1 MARPFKICP
10 DCGAHLDASEPCDC
24 KDAIEREPPKP
35 WERLKLL
42 AVCREV
48 DKESGRV
55 SVYPLDLEITSEI
68 LASLKMRAQFNPE
81 LRYFTTTTA
90 RWDRY
95 GEVMAGIPR
104 LRPPRKERDTMKKQ
118 HTQKMTVRVTAQ
130 TAYTDRLMKLNP
142 QYRRT
147 FVFPAG
153 ITLTVPEPETRVS
166 SDLPPWKRGTAE

>member
-35 WERLKLL
+35 WERLKL
-42 AVCREV
+42 
-48 DKESGRV
+48 
-55 SVYPLDLEITSEI
+55 LDLEITSEI

-95 GEVMAGIPR
+95 GEVMAGI
-104 LRPPRKERDTMKKQ
+104 LK
-118 HTQKMTVRVTAQ
+118 
-130 TAYTDRLMKLNP
+130 
-142 QYRRT
+142 RRT
-147 FVFPAG
+147 VSRADLDNIGG
-153 ITLTVPEPETRVS
+153 ICEI
-166 SDLPPWKRGTAE
+166 

>member
-35 WERLKLL
+35 RERLKLL

-81 LRYFTTTTA
+81 LRYFFVYEDVYQEQKQEITA
-90 RWDRY
+90 MLKRRNITKREVDSVY
-95 GEVMAGIPR
+95 GIAEVGR
-104 LRPPRKERDTMKKQ
+104 Q
-118 HTQKMTVRVTAQ
+118 
-130 TAYTDRLMKLNP
+130 
-142 QYRRT
+142 
-147 FVFPAG
+147 
-153 ITLTVPEPETRVS
+153 
-166 SDLPPWKRGTAE
+166 

>member
-24 KDAIEREPPKP
+24 KDTIER
-35 WERLKLL
+35 ERLKLL

-68 LASLKMRAQFNPE
+68 LTSLKMRAQFNPE

-95 GEVMAGIPR
+95 GEVMAGI
-104 LRPPRKERDTMKKQ
+104 LK
-118 HTQKMTVRVTAQ
+118 
-130 TAYTDRLMKLNP
+130 
-142 QYRRT
+142 RRT
-147 FVFPAG
+147 VSRADLDNIGG
-153 ITLTVPEPETRVS
+153 ICEI
-166 SDLPPWKRGTAE
+166 

>member
-35 WERLKLL
+35 RERLKLL

-68 LASLKMRAQFNPE
+68 LTGLKMRAQFNPE

-95 GEVMAGIPR
+95 GEVMAGI
-104 LRPPRKERDTMKKQ
+104 LK
-118 HTQKMTVRVTAQ
+118 
-130 TAYTDRLMKLNP
+130 
-142 QYRRT
+142 RRT
-147 FVFPAG
+147 
-153 ITLTVPEPETRVS
+153 VS
-166 SDLPPWKRGTAE
+166 RADLENIGVSARYEKK

>member
-95 GEVMAGIPR
+95 GEVMAGI
-104 LRPPRKERDTMKKQ
+104 LK
-118 HTQKMTVRVTAQ
+118 
-130 TAYTDRLMKLNP
+130 
-142 QYRRT
+142 RRT
-147 FVFPAG
+147 VSRADLDNIGGYLRDMRRNEP
-153 ITLTVPEPETRVS
+153 TPEEQEVEEMKQAARVIKEIC
-166 SDLPPWKRGTAE
+166 DRRTADDACSFCPFYDMCRTEPYTWDV

>member
-55 SVYPLDLEITSEI
+55 SGPL
-68 LASLKMRAQFNPE
+68 
-81 LRYFTTTTA
+81 
-90 RWDRY
+90 
-95 GEVMAGIPR
+95 
-104 LRPPRKERDTMKKQ
+104 
-118 HTQKMTVRVTAQ
+118 
-130 TAYTDRLMKLNP
+130 
-142 QYRRT
+142 RRSH
-147 FVFPAG
+147 G
-153 ITLTVPEPETRVS
+153 GYPET
-166 SDLPPWKRGTAE
+166 PHGEPG

>member
-95 GEVMAGIPR
+95 VQQAVKHVLVVNPKKFAPGKLAPASSAEASGEYPVTYYATYIDGKKVLEIDI
-104 LRPPRKERDTMKKQ
+104 LNFIYYVNGVDYLEDVRKALGK
-118 HTQKMTVRVTAQ
+118 
-130 TAYTDRLMKLNP
+130 
-142 QYRRT
+142 
-147 FVFPAG
+147 
-153 ITLTVPEPETRVS
+153 
-166 SDLPPWKRGTAE
+166 

>member
-35 WERLKLL
+35 RERLKLL

-95 GEVMAGIPR
+95 GEVMAGMSVCVRVRKPIPR
-104 LRPPRKERDTMKKQ
+104 RDRWAGMSISQNPR
-118 HTQKMTVRVTAQ
+118 
-130 TAYTDRLMKLNP
+130 
-142 QYRRT
+142 RR
-147 FVFPAG
+147 
-153 ITLTVPEPETRVS
+153 
-166 SDLPPWKRGTAE
+166 

>member
-95 GEVMAGIPR
+95 GEVMAGI
-104 LRPPRKERDTMKKQ
+104 LK
-118 HTQKMTVRVTAQ
+118 
-130 TAYTDRLMKLNP
+130 
-142 QYRRT
+142 RRT
-147 FVFPAG
+147 VTGPIWTISG
-153 ITLTVPEPETRVS
+153 VS
-166 SDLPPWKRGTAE
+166 ARYEKK

>member
-35 WERLKLL
+35 RERLKLL

-55 SVYPLDLEITSEI
+55 SVYPLDLEITSKI
-68 LASLKMRAQFNPE
+68 LTGLKMRAQFNPE

-95 GEVMAGIPR
+95 GEVMAGILKR
-104 LRPPRKERDTMKKQ
+104 
-118 HTQKMTVRVTAQ
+118 TVSRA
-130 TAYTDRLMKLNP
+130 DLDNIG
-142 QYRRT
+142 
-147 FVFPAG
+147 G
-153 ITLTVPEPETRVS
+153 ICEI
-166 SDLPPWKRGTAE
+166 

>member
-35 WERLKLL
+35 RERLKLL

-55 SVYPLDLEITSEI
+55 SVYPLDLEITSKI
-68 LASLKMRAQFNPE
+68 LTGLKMRAQFNPE

-95 GEVMAGIPR
+95 GEVMAGTGT
-104 LRPPRKERDTMKKQ
+104 LRISRDRTKSSTGWLFCFPCGPTTT
-118 HTQKMTVRVTAQ
+118 TQAITCIIGT
-130 TAYTDRLMKLNP
+130 
-142 QYRRT
+142 RRT
-147 FVFPAG
+147 
-153 ITLTVPEPETRVS
+153 TKE
-166 SDLPPWKRGTAE
+166 